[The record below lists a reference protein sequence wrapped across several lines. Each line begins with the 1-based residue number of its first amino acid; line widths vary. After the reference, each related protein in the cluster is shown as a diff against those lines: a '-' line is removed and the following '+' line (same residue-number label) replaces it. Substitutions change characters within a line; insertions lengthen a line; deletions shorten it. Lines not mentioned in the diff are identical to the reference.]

1 MWAQILRSKYL
12 QTKTLS
18 QVTVRPTDSPFWK
31 GLMKVKQALFN
42 RTKFV
47 IGNGAST
54 RFWDDTS
61 LGGTPLAIQYPS
73 LYRIVQ
79 RRDVFVAS
87 VFQSTPLN
95 IQFQRTLAGNR
106 WEEWLRLVRRLM
118 EVQLSQ
124 QPDELRWKLTKS
136 GVFTVKSM
144 YIDVINSNSIPTS
157 KHVWDVKVP
166 LKIKVFMWFVHK
178 QVILTKD
185 NLIKR
190 NWTGPARC
198 SFCDRDETIKHLFFD
213 CPLAKV
219 LWQTVHIAFN
229 INPPNSV
236 NALFGTWLNGIEP
249 DLARHIRVGVC
260 ALLWTIWTCRNDL
273 VFNRTSRIHFL
284 QVIFRATALIRSWS
298 LLTPMEA
305 SEHLVTGAIRWEMV
319 ARDIFNR
326 FG

>member
-1 MWAQILRSKYL
+1 
-12 QTKTLS
+12 
-18 QVTVRPTDSPFWK
+18 
-31 GLMKVKQALFN
+31 
-42 RTKFV
+42 
-47 IGNGAST
+47 
-54 RFWDDTS
+54 
-61 LGGTPLAIQYPS
+61 
-73 LYRIVQ
+73 
-79 RRDVFVAS
+79 
-87 VFQSTPLN
+87 
-95 IQFQRTLAGNR
+95 
-106 WEEWLRLVRRLM
+106 M

-144 YIDVINSNSIPTS
+144 YIDVINLNSIPTS

-190 NWTGPARC
+190 NWTGSTRC

-229 INPPNSV
+229 IKPPTSV
-236 NALFGTWLNGIEP
+236 YAFFGTWLNGIESNV
-249 DLARHIRVGVC
+249 ARHIRVGVS
-260 ALLWTIWTCRNDL
+260 ALLWTIWLCRNDL
-273 VFNRTSRIHFL
+273 VFNRSSRVHFL

-298 LLTPMEA
+298 LLTQTEA
-305 SEHLVTGAIRWEMV
+305 REHLVTGSFRWEMV

-326 FG
+326 FGWRSCNRIGN